1 MTTSRQFLQSA
12 SNARNAVREL
22 LQVTFSAELLAPSR
36 CIWLVSPW
44 LRDLPVLDN
53 TTGAFTALCPD
64 LPRTDVRV
72 SVVLR
77 ELMNR
82 GTRVVIAVRPDA
94 GNRQLVDA
102 LGGAQASE
110 LTFLERTELHAKGL
124 VGDRYSLVG
133 SMNFTFNGL
142 ERLTEMLIF
151 QTDPSAVEQL
161 RLAFRDEYGGIA

>member
-1 MTTSRQFLQSA
+1 
-12 SNARNAVREL
+12 
-22 LQVTFSAELLAPSR
+22 
-36 CIWLVSPW
+36 
-44 LRDLPVLDN
+44 
-53 TTGAFTALCPD
+53 
-64 LPRTDVRV
+64 
-72 SVVLR
+72 
-77 ELMNR
+77 
-82 GTRVVIAVRPDA
+82 VIAVRPDA

-161 RLAFRDEYGGIA
+161 RLAFRDEYGGIS